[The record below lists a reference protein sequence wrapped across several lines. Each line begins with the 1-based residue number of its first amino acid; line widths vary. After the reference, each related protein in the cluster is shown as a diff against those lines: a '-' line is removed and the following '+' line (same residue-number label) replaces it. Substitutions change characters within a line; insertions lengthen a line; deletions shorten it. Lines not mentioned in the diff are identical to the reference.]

1 VDWEPYLLERSGLPG
16 PRANLELIE
25 AVADEGDEAL
35 FRRLVASDVEYLV
48 CCGLVGYGRLVAEGG
63 RDDLLPLLREAASD
77 ERWRVREGV
86 VLGLQRLGDRDSRVL
101 LDEMERWAGGGLLE
115 RRAAVA
121 SVCEPRL
128 LRRPADARRALDML
142 DSVTASLLEEPD
154 RRTEPFRVLRK
165 GLGYCWSVAVV
176 ADPDDGKARMER
188 WLASDDPDVR
198 WVMRENL
205 RKARLKRLDPEWV
218 ARVAPSPAAGRAR
231 PARSR

>member
-1 VDWEPYLLERSGLPG
+1 
-16 PRANLELIE
+16 
-25 AVADEGDEAL
+25 
-35 FRRLVASDVEYLV
+35 
-48 CCGLVGYGRLVAEGG
+48 
-63 RDDLLPLLREAASD
+63 
-77 ERWRVREGV
+77 
-86 VLGLQRLGDRDSRVL
+86 
-101 LDEMERWAGGGLLE
+101 M
-115 RRAAVA
+115 
-121 SVCEPRL
+121 
-128 LRRPADARRALDML
+128 
-142 DSVTASLLEEPD
+142 LEETD

-176 ADPDDGKARMER
+176 AVPDDGKARMER